1 MKDEIVKLFALITG
15 ARHCVALTGAGVSTL
30 SGIPDFRGKNGLYT
44 AGLPQEFM
52 DKYPPEV
59 LALYLSGLPEALQSQ
74 HPEESAPSPGE
85 QSTPFLSEKA
95 FDIDEFEK
103 DPSYFYTNAGPLVY
117 TVDEKEPS
125 IVHTCL
131 AELEQRGFIKAVI
144 TQNIDF
150 LHQKAGSSR
159 VIEVHGSP
167 RMHYCLHCAGIRVG
181 YAEVAG
187 LVKAGTMP
195 RCPQCGRVLKPAI
208 TFYGESLP
216 MDSRRAAETEAQDAD
231 LMLILGSSLTVQP
244 AAAIPRTTL
253 QRGGKL
259 AIVNDMGTPLD
270 EDASLRLWDLE
281 ETFEGIRELLLSRD

>member
-1 MKDEIVKLFALITG
+1 MMKDEIAKLIALITS

-44 AGLPQEFM
+44 AGLPREFT

-59 LALYLSGLPEALQSQ
+59 LALYLSGLDEP
-74 HPEESAPSPGE
+74 
-85 QSTPFLSEKA
+85 TPFLSEKV

-131 AELEQRGFIKAVI
+131 AELEQRGFVKAVI
-144 TQNIDF
+144 TQNIDM
-150 LHQKAGSSR
+150 LHQKALSRR

-167 RMHYCLHCAGIRVG
+167 HTHYCLHCAGIRVG
-181 YAEVAG
+181 YAEVAE
-187 LVKAGTMP
+187 LVKVGTMP

-270 EDASLRLWDLE
+270 EDVSLRLWDLE